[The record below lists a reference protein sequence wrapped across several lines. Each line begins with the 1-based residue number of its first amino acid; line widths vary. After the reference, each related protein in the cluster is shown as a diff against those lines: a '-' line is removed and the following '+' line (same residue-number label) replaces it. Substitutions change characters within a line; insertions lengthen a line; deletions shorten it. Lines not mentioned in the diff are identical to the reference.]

1 MDSQGSRPLDTMI
14 PLRTTSATL
23 NPGTRSRDLGTPT
36 RWAWKWKMTC
46 DNLHLYYGVIHDWII
61 QEIEVKTESRVGHG
75 DSRHFILGTGGK
87 KGQIRW
93 TPN

>member
-1 MDSQGSRPLDTMI
+1 
-14 PLRTTSATL
+14 
-23 NPGTRSRDLGTPT
+23 
-36 RWAWKWKMTC
+36 MTC